1 MLLTPPQF
9 DFLQSC
15 VHEQAGVVLPPS
27 CVPQAS
33 LRLLPVLSEYTLK
46 DFDSLISLLH
56 APATKRKMQIRIT
69 EQLIAPQ
76 AFFFERYEVFKTL
89 RHESIPEIMA
99 RKDEDEPNLRV
110 WVPDC
115 RRGQD
120 AYSLSIMF
128 NEAMPDLSK
137 WDVEIWATDPRRH
150 ELERARQ
157 GKFTA
162 AEISSGIPKHL
173 IKKSFYPYA
182 NHYRVQS
189 RHRRLVE
196 FYRLGLHDEWS
207 KLCKF
212 DLIMLRKPLSYM
224 SDTSVERLLNKM
236 AEQLLPDG
244 LLVIGEGA
252 SQISHPAFEMDS
264 HLGEAALRRRTAQAN
279 ADFKHAPPPA
289 AQFHLGPVPMDQPE
303 LSADDYREIADIV
316 RDLDL
321 FKMMSIQEIESVC
334 RMMEVREEKSGNT
347 ILREGENN
355 KGFYIVLDGQLRV
368 TMQTG
373 FGRPVQ
379 ELAILEQGEIA
390 GEMSHILDERCN
402 ATVKAK
408 TDTRLLY
415 FSDKLF
421 KALLVRN
428 HFFKDNVEHIAFE
441 RRTANAALLNET
453 NITEPIWSEWF
464 KEHSSAHHQ
473 ELDSAA
479 FPRGVEE
486 SELDTTAMRALGNIA
501 RKLKL
506 FGDIS
511 VSELEEICNRI
522 SLLKI
527 PKRVSIL
534 KQGKEG
540 HTLYI
545 IYRGTTS
552 VVLNQRFPWRGTD
565 ICTLG
570 AGDIFGEMSLV
581 RKTPCATTV
590 ISDGPLQAFAI
601 GADLFKSLYASN
613 PHFKKAIDRMVHQ
626 RESSLSSLVA

>member
-1 MLLTPPQF
+1 MLLTTPQF
-9 DFLQSC
+9 DILRSC
-15 VHEQAGVVLPPS
+15 VQDQAGVILPTS
-27 CVPQAS
+27 CSPHAS
-33 LRLLPVLSEYTLK
+33 LRLMPVLSEYTLK
-46 DFDSLISLLH
+46 DFDSLISLLR
-56 APATKRKMQIRIT
+56 APATKRKMQIRVT

-89 RHESIPEIMA
+89 RHDSIPEIMA
-99 RKDEDEPNLRV
+99 RKAEGEQNLRV

-120 AYSLSIMF
+120 AYSLSFMF
-128 NEAMPDLSK
+128 NEAVADLSK
-137 WDVEIWATDPRRH
+137 WDVEIWATDPRRQ
-150 ELERARQ
+150 ELERARS

-182 NHYRVQS
+182 SHYRVQA

-196 FYRLGLHDEWS
+196 FYRLGFHDEWD

-224 SDTSVERLLNKM
+224 SDASVESLLDKM
-236 AEQLLPDG
+236 ANQLLPNG

-252 SQISHPAFEMDS
+252 SNISHPAFELDS
-264 HLGEAALRRRTAQAN
+264 HLGEAALRRREIESN
-279 ADFKHAPPPA
+279 VDFNHVSPA
-289 AQFHLGPVPMDQPE
+289 EDQFHLGPAPMDQPE
-303 LSADDYREIADIV
+303 LSTEDYREIADIV

-334 RMMEVREEKSGNT
+334 RMMEVREEKSGT
-347 ILREGENN
+347 AILREGENN
-355 KGFYIVLDGQLRV
+355 KGFYIILSGQLRV

-390 GEMSHILDERCN
+390 GEMSHILDERCS
-402 ATVKAK
+402 ATVK
-408 TDTRLLY
+408 TITNTRLLY
-415 FSDKLF
+415 FSDNLF

-441 RRTANAALLNET
+441 RRSANAALLNET

-464 KEHSSAHHQ
+464 KEHSSSSHQ

-479 FPRGVEE
+479 FSRGVEE
-486 SELDTTAMRALGNIA
+486 CELDTTAMRALGNIG

-527 PKRVSIL
+527 PKRVPIL

-545 IYRGTTS
+545 LYRGTTS
-552 VVLNQRFPWRGTD
+552 VVLNQKFPWRGTD
-565 ICTLG
+565 VCTLG
-570 AGDIFGEMSLV
+570 PGDIFGEMSLV

-590 ISDGPLQAFAI
+590 ISDGPVQTFAI
-601 GADLFKSLYASN
+601 GADLFKSLYESN
-613 PHFKKAIDRMVHQ
+613 EFFRKAIDKMVHQ
-626 RESSLSSLVA
+626 RENSLSSLVA